1 MATEKGFLYILP
13 NTHTHTHT
21 HTTHTHTHTHKPV
34 IKIARCSRTRFLAIF
49 KQKISF
55 GMAVGT
61 VSKGGRKQRHFVI
74 GKLSEYS
81 QAFPSLYLAKT

>member
-13 NTHTHTHT
+13 NTHA
-21 HTTHTHTHTHKPV
+21 HKPV
-34 IKIARCSRTRFLAIF
+34 IKMARCSRTRFLAIF
-49 KQKISF
+49 KGKISF
-55 GMAVGT
+55 GMEVGT

-81 QAFPSLYLAKT
+81 QAFPSLYLAKTWGPMLILMIM